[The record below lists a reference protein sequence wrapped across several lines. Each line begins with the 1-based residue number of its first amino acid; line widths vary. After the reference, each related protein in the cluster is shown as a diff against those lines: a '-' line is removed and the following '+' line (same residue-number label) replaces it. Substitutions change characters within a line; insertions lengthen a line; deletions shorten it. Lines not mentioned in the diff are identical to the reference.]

1 MAIDTAAKRSS
12 AVHVGAAWR
21 GQVPFPD
28 GTIDQ
33 GDRQAV
39 ALLYSGIL
47 AGEPVAID
55 IDDRS
60 GTGAASRNAT
70 GTGAASRNATGTG
83 RAPNA

>member
-21 GQVPFPD
+21 GSPFPD
-28 GTIDQ
+28 GSIDQ

-55 IDDRS
+55 IDNRS
-60 GTGAASRNAT
+60 GTGAATRTAT